1 MKYLILTILISTTYS
16 FSWSQESFIKV
27 EEDSLITKLVLL
39 KTKVNKTIYASQF
52 YSIQI
57 YNGNYEKSSEI
68 RERILNK
75 FDQQETNISFETP
88 NYKVQMGPFR
98 NYRKTVDLLKLV
110 KKIYPAAFLI
120 EPKKNL

>member
-1 MKYLILTILISTTYS
+1 MRYLILTILISTTYS
-16 FSWSQESFIKV
+16 FSWAQESSIKI
-27 EEDSLITKLVLL
+27 EEDTLITKLVLL
-39 KTKVNKTIYASQF
+39 KTKVNKAVYASQF

-57 YNGNYEKSSEI
+57 YNGGYKKSLAI
-68 RERILNK
+68 RRHLRNK
-75 FDQQETNISFETP
+75 FGQKTNISFETP

-98 NYRKTVDLLKLV
+98 NYRETVNLLKLV